1 MLLGALDASL
11 SGNLFTG
18 KVVPAGD
25 GAIWAGKGTI
35 RGQDFECCLILW
47 LILKYKDI
55 IS

>member
-25 GAIWAGKGTI
+25 GVISELVKE
-35 RGQDFECCLILW
+35 QYEDKILNAVSSF
-47 LILKYKDI
+47 D
-55 IS
+55 